1 VDNILLNKLLSYE
14 FYSANKTRLKNTLFE
29 NEARDLY
36 MTIASAHDKYER
48 DISPAELS
56 ILYDNAFPIA
66 TDAYRSGVKTAIQ
79 NIVSSEDVAD
89 DVATDVIAGLWQRA
103 AGTTI
108 ANLGLEVSE
117 GNQEAFATLSAL
129 LDQYREGFTPDV
141 KYDFTTSDTQA
152 LLETASDAS
161 RWKFNLKPLHEKVYG
176 IGPAEFASIFATP
189 NVGKTAMMVTL
200 CFGPDGFADQG
211 ARVLYVVNEEKSERT
226 KLRAQ
231 MCRSGMTL
239 EEIELNPEKAYRK
252 WQEIDDKVF
261 MLDIHEYTLDQL
273 KGVAEFV
280 KPNVIVID
288 QGDKLNISGQFGAS
302 HERLR
307 ELYRSLREFSKKA
320 NAAVITMSQASN
332 EARGKTRLSPFEMEG
347 SKIGKSAELDLIIGI
362 GALESDGEPD
372 MTRYLTIG
380 KNKLNGYHG
389 TVTCFLQ
396 GEISRY
402 VV

>member
-141 KYDFTTSDTQA
+141 QYDFTTSDTQA
-152 LLETASDAS
+152 LIETASDAS

-280 KPNVIVID
+280 KPDVIVID

-307 ELYRSLREFSKKA
+307 ELFRSLREFSKKA

>member
-1 VDNILLNKLLSYE
+1 MDNILLNKLLSYE

-280 KPNVIVID
+280 KPDVIVID

-307 ELYRSLREFSKKA
+307 ELFRSLREFSKKA

>member
-14 FYSANKTRLKNTLFE
+14 FYSANKTRLKNTLFD

-36 MTIASAHDKYER
+36 MTIATAHDKYER

-89 DVATDVIAGLWQRA
+89 DVATDVISGLWQRA

-117 GNQEAFATLSAL
+117 GNPEAFATLSAL

-239 EEIELNPEKAYRK
+239 EEIELDPEKAYRK

-280 KPNVIVID
+280 KPDVIVID

-307 ELYRSLREFSKKA
+307 ELFRSLREFSKKA

>member
-252 WQEIDDKVF
+252 WREIDDKVF

-280 KPNVIVID
+280 KPDVIVID

-307 ELYRSLREFSKKA
+307 ELFRSLREFSKKA

>member
-1 VDNILLNKLLSYE
+1 MDNILLKKMLNHE
-14 FYSANKTRLKNTLFE
+14 FYVSNKSRFIDTLFD
-29 NEARDLY
+29 NEARDLFQ
-36 MTIASAHDKYER
+36 TIDAGHTCYQK
-48 DISPAELS
+48 DITTTELRA
-56 ILYDNAFPIA
+56 LYDNAFPVATEAYKAGVYKAIHEIA
-66 TDAYRSGVKTAIQ
+66 TVEE
-79 NIVSSEDVAD
+79 VSD
-89 DVATDVIAGLWQRA
+89 DVAKDVITGMWQRA
-103 AGTTI
+103 AGTDI
-108 ANLGLEVSE
+108 ANLGLEISE
-117 GNQEAFATLSAL
+117 GSSDAFSKLSDL
-129 LDQYREGFTPDV
+129 LDKYRGGFTPDI
-141 KYDFTTSDTQA
+141 KYEFTTSNTED
-152 LLETASDAS
+152 LLTNASDAS

-176 IGPAEFASIFATP
+176 IGPAEFASVFATP

-211 ARVLYVVNEEKSERT
+211 AKVLYVVNEEKSERT

-239 EEIELNPEKAYRK
+239 EEIELNPGKAYRK
-252 WQEIDDKVF
+252 WQEIDDKVY
-261 MLDIHEYTLDQL
+261 MLDIHEFTLDQL
-273 KGVAEFV
+273 KEVAEFV
-280 KPNVIVID
+280 EPDIIVID
-288 QGDKLNISGQFGAS
+288 QGDKLNISGKFGAS

-307 ELYRSLREFSKKA
+307 ELFRSLREFSKKA

-362 GALESDGEPD
+362 GALETDGEPD

>member
-1 VDNILLNKLLSYE
+1 MDNILLNKLLSYE

>member
-1 VDNILLNKLLSYE
+1 MDNILLNKLLSYE

-141 KYDFTTSDTQA
+141 QYDFTTSDTQA

-280 KPNVIVID
+280 KPDVIVID

-307 ELYRSLREFSKKA
+307 ELFRSLREFSKKA